1 MHPVTMFLKIAAEA
15 VRASTP
21 QGNTANQI
29 AGGVK
34 QGVALLDGLVA
45 DTPAKQ
51 AQAMA
56 ALLSEYAYANSAS
69 EKERLALTLGNA
81 LMLALEG
88 TQHIQTASQ
97 PMHTCSAATATPAWL
112 QSYPNQNAQFTAKLQ
127 RLMRERPEQQR
138 QAEKQLQ
145 ALPLQLQQQAAA
157 REREL
162 AELKRRLGMLQESR

>member
-1 MHPVTMFLKIAAEA
+1 MHPLTLFLKSAAEA

-21 QGNTANQI
+21 PGSPINQV
-29 AGGVK
+29 AGGIK
-34 QGVALLDGLVA
+34 QGVALLDGLTA
-45 DTPAKQ
+45 DTPARQ

-69 EKERLALTLGNA
+69 EKERFALTLGNA

-97 PMHTCSAATATPAWL
+97 PMQTYSAASTTPPWL
-112 QSYPNQNAQFTAKLQ
+112 QSYQNQSSQFTTELQ
-127 RLMRERPEQQR
+127 RLMRKRQEQQR

-145 ALPLQLQQQAAA
+145 AQLLQLQQQAAA

-162 AELKRRLGMLQESR
+162 AELKRRLGMLQE